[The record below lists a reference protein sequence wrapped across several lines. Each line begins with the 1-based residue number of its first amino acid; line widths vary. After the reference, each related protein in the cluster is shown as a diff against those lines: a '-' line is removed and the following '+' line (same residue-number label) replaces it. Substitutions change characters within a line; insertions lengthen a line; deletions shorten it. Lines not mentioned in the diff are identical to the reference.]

1 MPPAHALFD
10 LNGTLVDPSVIA
22 DELPPDVDRA
32 GFVDG
37 VLGDAVLL
45 ATIETITG
53 RYRDFAELLRAAAA
67 RRLGADSAALDA
79 IMDATQRMTPFP
91 DALEGIRTLQEAGV
105 GVGVLTNSS
114 AETARS
120 LLAETGLELN
130 PVVGTEEVEAF
141 KPDARVYESGVA
153 ATGREPAEVILL
165 TAHWWDAL
173 GAKRAGLQTAW
184 VSRQEA
190 TRVRVG
196 PDPDYEAD
204 DLAAVARQIV
214 TS

>member
-67 RRLGADSAALDA
+67 RRLGADGAALDA
-79 IMDATQRMTPFP
+79 VMDATQ
-91 DALEGIRTLQEAGV
+91 EAAV

-173 GAKRAGLQTAW
+173 GAKRAGLQAAW